1 MQIKAKIK
9 IKKLT
14 VSAMI
19 IALAVLLVTV
29 ARVPVVMFLKY
40 EPKDVIITIGGFIYG
55 PLTAAVISLC
65 TAFIEMITIS
75 SEGFIGFIMN
85 FLSSA
90 AFAVPAAYIYSKKRT
105 ISGAVIGL
113 LTGVVSVC
121 AVMMLWNYLITPLY
135 MNVARAD
142 VAAML
147 PTVFFPFN
155 LLKGTLN
162 AAFSIIIYKPVVK
175 TLRAAHL
182 LDASKSEGKGRTAS
196 IIVTVCAI
204 LVVSA
209 CIVTMV
215 FWRR

>member
-113 LTGVVSVC
+113 ITAVVSVC
-121 AVMMLWNYLITPLY
+121 SVMMLWNYLITPLY
-135 MNVARAD
+135 MDVARAD

-147 PTVFFPFN
+147 PTVFLPFN

-162 AAFSIIIYKPVVK
+162 AAFSIIIYKPAVK
-175 TLRAAHL
+175 ALRAARL
-182 LDASKSEGKGRTAS
+182 LEPSKTEGKGKTAS
-196 IIVTVCAI
+196 IIVTVCAV

-209 CIVTMV
+209 CIIAIV